1 MADNLTP
8 AQRKRCMS
16 TVRTRGTGIELAL
29 ATALKSFGLKWVPHD
44 DELPGKPDFVFR
56 RHRVAVFV
64 DGDFWHGFR
73 FPQWKVQV
81 SSFWRRKIDTNRRRD
96 RSVHRKLRRLGWI
109 VLRVWGHEIKRDP
122 QEVAERVFSVVVNSR
137 RRKS

>member
-8 AQRKRCMS
+8 AQRRRCMAA
-16 TVRTRGTGIELAL
+16 VRTRGTSIELAL
-29 ATALKSFGLKWVPHD
+29 AVALKSFGLRWVPHD
-44 DELPGKPDFVFR
+44 DGLPGKPDFVFH

-73 FPQWKVQV
+73 FPQWKEKV
-81 SSFWRRKIDTNRRRD
+81 SSFWRRKIDSNRRRD

-109 VLRVWGHEIKRDP
+109 VLRVWGHEIKRNP
-122 QEVAERVFSVVVNSR
+122 QEVAERVFSVAV
-137 RRKS
+137 